1 MSFFGSS
8 SSLIGIIRLRYE
20 QLEDSSVNTT
30 YAITMY
36 DERKFSA
43 PALVIEKQMDD
54 WKDTLRGTNW
64 QGIENK
70 SSYP

>member
-8 SSLIGIIRLRYE
+8 RSLIGIIHSRHE

-36 DERKFSA
+36 DERNFSA
-43 PALVIEKQMDD
+43 PALVNRK
-54 WKDTLRGTNW
+54 TNG
-64 QGIENK
+64 QLEINITGYEMARD
-70 SSYP
+70 